1 MKTTN
6 HNQIHKK
13 LIFYLEGQLAEL
25 ERQQIEEHLSGCGR
39 CAAYLNE
46 LKSTLLLL
54 DENKMNEPGPYFYAG
69 VKNRIQARR
78 LKTAIF
84 RRVLQP
90 ALLVLLL
97 AMGVR
102 FGVWV
107 GNHTRIDLQSSEQAV
122 LVPFDDLAEEPIE
135 EFLLNLK

>member
-13 LIFYLEGQLAEL
+13 LIFYLEGQLSES
-25 ERQQIEEHLSGCGR
+25 ERRQVEEHLSGCAD
-39 CAAYLNE
+39 CASYFNE
-46 LKSTLLLL
+46 LKSSLLLL
-54 DENKMNEPGPYFYAG
+54 DENKLQEPGPYFYAG
-69 VKNRIQARR
+69 VKNRIQARCS
-78 LKTAIF
+78 KSAIS

-107 GNHTRIDLQSSEQAV
+107 GNHTRIDLQTSEQAV
-122 LVPFDDLAEEPIE
+122 LMPFDDLAEEPIE